1 MIMASKKEIFEFL
14 SDWAPTET
22 ALDFDNVGLLVD
34 NETDEV
40 NKVAVCLDITPE
52 TILTAKKMGAELI
65 VSHHPVIFSPLKKL
79 ANNNPAV
86 MLIKSGI
93 AAICMHTNLDAA
105 DGGVNDALAE
115 KIGLSD
121 IIAVDS
127 GDGTAPMMRMGE
139 IAEMTAD
146 DFAAYLKE
154 KLGCVMVKYV
164 APNRNIKKVAVCGGA
179 GEEFLFLAAK
189 NGCDALVTGET
200 KHHINLAAKEMSVGI
215 YCCGHFATEAV
226 VKSAIVKRL
235 SMRFSDLEIVELNE
249 IDPTKYI

>member
-1 MIMASKKEIFEFL
+1 MIMSSKKEILKFL
-14 SDWAPTET
+14 TDWAPAET

-34 NETDEV
+34 SETDSI

-52 TILTAKKMGAELI
+52 TILAAKENGAELI

-79 ANNNPAV
+79 SNDNPAV

-115 KIGLSD
+115 KIGLSNTV
-121 IIAVDS
+121 AVDS
-127 GDGTAPMMRMGE
+127 GDGAVSMMRMGNVCE
-139 IAEMTAD
+139 IMAD
-146 DFAAYLKE
+146 EFAAYLKE
-154 KLGCVMVKYV
+154 KLGCGMIKYV

-179 GEEFLFLAAK
+179 GEEFIFLAAE

-215 YCCGHFATEAV
+215 YSCGHFATEEI
-226 VKSAIVKRL
+226 VKSAIARRL
-235 SMRFSDLEIVELNE
+235 SERFSDLEIVLLNE
-249 IDPTKYI
+249 TDPAKYI

>member
-1 MIMASKKEIFEFL
+1 MIMALKKEIFEFL
-14 SDWAPTET
+14 ADWAPTEA
-22 ALDFDNVGLLVD
+22 ALDFDNVGLIVD

-52 TILTAKKMGAELI
+52 TILAAKENGAELI

-105 DGGVNDALAE
+105 DGGVNDTLAE

-139 IAEMTAD
+139 IAEMPVD
-146 DFAAYLKE
+146 DFAAYLKG
-154 KLGCVMVKYV
+154 KLGCGMVKYV
-164 APNRNIKKVAVCGGA
+164 APNKSIKKVAVCGGA

-215 YCCGHFATEAV
+215 YSCGHFVTESV

-249 IDPTKYI
+249 IDPAKYI

>member
-1 MIMASKKEIFEFL
+1 MIMASKKEIL
-14 SDWAPTET
+14 NILTDWAPTET

-34 NETDEV
+34 SEIDSI

-52 TILTAKKMGAELI
+52 TILAAKENGAELI

-79 ANNNPAV
+79 SNDNPAV

-115 KIGLSD
+115 KIGLSNTV
-121 IIAVDS
+121 AVDS
-127 GDGTAPMMRMGE
+127 GDGAVSMMRMGNVC
-139 IAEMTAD
+139 EMMAD
-146 DFAAYLKE
+146 EFAAYLKE
-154 KLGCVMVKYV
+154 KLGCGMIKYV

-179 GEEFLFLAAK
+179 GEEFIFLAAE

-215 YCCGHFATEAV
+215 YSCGHFATEEI
-226 VKSAIVKRL
+226 VKSVIARRL
-235 SMRFSDLEIVELNE
+235 SERFSDLEIVLLNE
-249 IDPTKYI
+249 TDPAKYI

>member
-1 MIMASKKEIFEFL
+1 MIMALKKEIYKFL
-14 SDWAPTET
+14 ADWAPTET
-22 ALDFDNVGLLVD
+22 ALGFDNVGLLVD
-34 NETDEV
+34 NETDSV
-40 NKVAVCLDITPE
+40 KKVAVCLDITPK
-52 TILTAKKMGAELI
+52 TILAAKEMGAELI

-79 ANNNPAV
+79 TNNNSAV

-115 KIGLSD
+115 KIGLSGVV
-121 IIAVDS
+121 AVDS
-127 GDGTAPMMRMGE
+127 GDGTAPLMRMGE

-154 KLGCVMVKYV
+154 KLGCGMVKYV
-164 APNRNIKKVAVCGGA
+164 APNKNIKKVAVCGGA
-179 GEEFLFLAAK
+179 GEEFFFLAAE

-215 YCCGHFATEAV
+215 YSCGHFATESV
-226 VKSAIVKRL
+226 VKPAIVKRL
-235 SMRFSDLEIVELNE
+235 SMRFNDIEIVELDE
-249 IDPTKYI
+249 TDPAKYI

>member
-14 SDWAPTET
+14 ADWAPTET

-34 NETDEV
+34 SETETV
-40 NKVAVCLDITPE
+40 KRVAVCLDITPE
-52 TILTAKKMGAELI
+52 TVSLAKENGAELI
-65 VSHHPVIFSPLKKL
+65 VSHHPVSFSPLKKL
-79 ANNNPAV
+79 TNNNPAV

-115 KIGLSD
+115 KVGLYD
-121 IIAVDS
+121 IVAVDS

-139 IAEMTAD
+139 IAEITAD
-146 DFAAYLKE
+146 DFAACLKE
-154 KLGCVMVKYV
+154 KLGCGMVKYV
-164 APNRNIKKVAVCGGA
+164 PPNKNIKKVAVCGGA
-179 GEEFLFLAAK
+179 GEEFLFLAAE

-215 YCCGHFATEAV
+215 YSCGHFSTEEV
-226 VKSAIVKRL
+226 IKSAIAKRL
-235 SMRFSDLEIVELNE
+235 YTRFSDLEIVLLDET
-249 IDPTKYI
+249 DPAKYI

>member
-1 MIMASKKEIFEFL
+1 MIMALKKEIFQFL
-14 SDWAPTET
+14 ADWAPIET

-34 NETDEV
+34 NETDNV

-52 TILTAKKMGAELI
+52 TISTASQIGAELI

-79 ANNNPAV
+79 TNETSAV

-105 DGGVNDALAE
+105 DGGVNDALSE
-115 KIGLSD
+115 KIGLSG
-121 IIAVDS
+121 IVAVDS

-146 DFAAYLKE
+146 DFAVYLKE
-154 KLGCVMVKYV
+154 KLGCGSVKYV

-179 GEEFLFLAAK
+179 GEGFLFLAAE

-215 YCCGHFATEAV
+215 YSCGHFVTESV
-226 VKSAIVKRL
+226 VKSAIAKRL
-235 SMRFSDLEIVELNE
+235 STRFSDLEIVELNE
-249 IDPTKYI
+249 TDPAKYI